1 MNKTV
6 WYGEKKELKE
16 ERWGIFPSS
25 PVVRTLAHSLPGAQI
40 QSLVGK
46 LRSHRLHGVT
56 RKRKKKDG
64 LEAKFTFT
72 MYLSK
77 TT

>member
-1 MNKTV
+1 MGK
-6 WYGEKKELKE
+6 
-16 ERWGIFPSS
+16 FPSS
-25 PVVRTLAHSLPGAQI
+25 PVVRTLAHSLPKVQV

-46 LRSHRLHGVT
+46 LISHKLHGVAK
-56 RKRKKKDG
+56 KRKKKNG